1 MQATFQLAAF
11 SFQNAY
17 SRQART
23 GGAARFRGRWGGGVF
38 QKETDMATFVP
49 ISGRGAQSVYV
60 NPERV
65 NYIRIRNEKTVL
77 YFDKDQAVET
87 DDPVSTVLAAL
98 SLSAS

>member
-1 MQATFQLAAF
+1 MHILA
-11 SFQNAY
+11 
-17 SRQART
+17 RPER
-23 GGAARFRGRWGGGVF
+23 AALPASVGDGVEAVIYF

-60 NPERV
+60 NPERI